1 MNASLVKDRNDVAW
15 TIFIIAVLVL
25 TGIAAPDVSYRD
37 AGEIGTASFVLG
49 VPHPTGFP
57 LDMLLLRLGAMLPIG
72 PIAWRQNI
80 TVALISAAF
89 LAFIGQI
96 TMLVAERC
104 GVSTKKGGN
113 VGAVV
118 TATGVGTWM
127 TFLDTALSVEVY
139 STALL
144 LIAVA
149 GYASLREARY
159 IGVLF
164 FLVGLAAGAHVT
176 AGLMI
181 LPILIAAFVGASST
195 HRLRL
200 FINRIPLVFIGAL
213 IVCYLPLASL
223 RNPPADWGNPETI
236 SALFN
241 HLTAQRIRYA
251 FQSEMLGGSD
261 MALLDLFKQLLEQWW
276 LFPLS
281 VLGLGVGLRRAR
293 PVFLSLLVLFA
304 TDLAYCGWINPMG
317 IRDRQVGH
325 LLGSL
330 IALFAGIGLA
340 LLCTYSETNRSFSI
354 PSSDHLRPDLI
365 RGNPRN
371 SAAILAVSPNR
382 IETSPPRIWV
392 STNRS
397 FLGQALVNAI
407 SSHLV
412 WRKIIICLSIGFCGA
427 LILRVPRD
435 FFEDRYTPSE
445 LLGSGGPIS
454 ELPSK
459 AVFICSSDDWCAAG
473 MFASFVE
480 VVRPDVVV
488 VPAQHLWDITIL
500 NRLSDLPTLRA
511 FLSTPPVVIQAR
523 RAFQQSVVRAL
534 ASGPSVRP
542 LFWESKGCL
551 SDAGYRGQI
560 TTSSVPPFIAIPND
574 DESSSNTQ
582 NTVQRFDA
590 RRKACL
596 PDGRASSEYAK
607 DVWSI
612 SYNRIGRSQLESGQ
626 SEQAIIAMRRAIEIA
641 PLRARAWSN
650 LAVALFST
658 GRVRDADAALQR
670 AIKID
675 PSDITS
681 WSYLVRFSVAR
692 GDFET
697 ADNIL
702 HLMLQA
708 GISVDKVTEL
718 AREFKMGSAFNP
730 AK

>member
-1 MNASLVKDRNDVAW
+1 
-15 TIFIIAVLVL
+15 
-25 TGIAAPDVSYRD
+25 
-37 AGEIGTASFVLG
+37 
-49 VPHPTGFP
+49 
-57 LDMLLLRLGAMLPIG
+57 
-72 PIAWRQNI
+72 
-80 TVALISAAF
+80 
-89 LAFIGQI
+89 
-96 TMLVAERC
+96 
-104 GVSTKKGGN
+104 
-113 VGAVV
+113 
-118 TATGVGTWM
+118 
-127 TFLDTALSVEVY
+127 
-139 STALL
+139 
-144 LIAVA
+144 
-149 GYASLREARY
+149 
-159 IGVLF
+159 
-164 FLVGLAAGAHVT
+164 VT

-181 LPILIAAFVGASST
+181 LPILIAALVGASST
-195 HRLRL
+195 RRLRL
-200 FINRIPLVFIGAL
+200 FINRIPVVFIGAL
-213 IVCYLPLASL
+213 IVFYLPLASL
-223 RNPPADWGNPETI
+223 RNPPADWGNPETL
-236 SALFN
+236 SALFS

-261 MALLDLFKQLLEQWW
+261 MALLNLFNQLFEQWW

-325 LLGSL
+325 FLGSL
-330 IALFAGIGLA
+330 IALFAGIGIA
-340 LLCTYSETNRSFSI
+340 LLSACRKIDRSLCI
-354 PSSDHLRPDLI
+354 PSPGYLRPDPI
-365 RGNPRN
+365 RRYSRN
-371 SAAILAVSPNR
+371 SAAIPAVLPNR
-382 IETSPPRIWV
+382 IETNLPRL
-392 STNRS
+392 SAPTNR
-397 FLGQALVNAI
+397 FILGQALIKAI
-407 SSHLV
+407 SSHFV
-412 WRKIIICLSIGFCGA
+412 WRKIIIYLSIGFCGV

-473 MFASFVE
+473 MFALFIE

-488 VPAQHLWDITIL
+488 VPAQHLWDIAIL
-500 NRLSDLPTLRA
+500 DRLSDLPTIQAL
-511 FLSTPPVVIQAR
+511 LSTPPVVIQAR
-523 RAFQQSVVRAL
+523 RVFQQGVVRAL

-574 DESSSNTQ
+574 DKISSNTK
-582 NTVQRFDA
+582 NAVQRFDA

-626 SEQAIIAMRRAIEIA
+626 SEQAIIAMRRAIEIT

-658 GRVRDADAALQR
+658 GRIRDADAALQR

-675 PSDITS
+675 PSDIAS

-708 GISVDKVTEL
+708 GISADKVTEL
-718 AREFKMGSAFNP
+718 AREFKMGSVINP